1 VQARLGGPHLR
12 HSGSSAGAAAR
23 RVALVSAERVHLS
36 QPAPGGRTGLVGIHH
51 SERRT
56 HGQVPPPPR
65 PNCFHDGNSGLA
77 EIYLRFAIP
86 ILVLTTLSRY
96 HAFADTGCYN
106 PASVMHVDGFQLP
119 HLVGDSALG
128 PFTATAIAAPPTHF
142 NPHAYHFKDGSSTG
156 LYVLYTNGGGFRTQ
170 AAAEADYPAATTPPG
185 IWCDVIST
193 GVGGDNGIAKV

>member
-1 VQARLGGPHLR
+1 
-12 HSGSSAGAAAR
+12 
-23 RVALVSAERVHLS
+23 
-36 QPAPGGRTGLVGIHH
+36 
-51 SERRT
+51 
-56 HGQVPPPPR
+56 
-65 PNCFHDGNSGLA
+65 LA